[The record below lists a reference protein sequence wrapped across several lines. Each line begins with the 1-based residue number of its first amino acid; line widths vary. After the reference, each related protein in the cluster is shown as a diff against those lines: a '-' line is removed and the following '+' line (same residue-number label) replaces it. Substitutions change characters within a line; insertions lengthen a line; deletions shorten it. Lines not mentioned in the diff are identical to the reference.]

1 MNCPHCAT
9 GDTEKLGSTTDLGY
23 FRFRCRGCGHRFN
36 ERSGTPF
43 NRLEFPTDIVFQVV
57 VFRLLFKLSL
67 RDLVRMFL
75 MRGYEFSYETVRD
88 WEERFAPLLAE
99 HLRCRRK
106 GKVGRRWYVDET
118 YLKVKGTWCYLY
130 RAIDRDGN
138 LVDSML
144 SATRDMAAA
153 QRFLRSALSVV
164 NDVPKQVTTDGH
176 DSYPRAIREVLGRNV
191 EHRCS
196 AYLNRRIEQDHRGI
210 KQRYYPMLGFGAFH
224 SAQRFCRA
232 FEEMRQYFRPR
243 RRRKQFVSAD
253 RNRRQFVARVQALEA
268 MFVAA

>member
-1 MNCPHCAT
+1 MTCPHCETDDART
-9 GDTEKLGSTTDLGY
+9 LDRATDLGY
-23 FRFRCRGCGHRFN
+23 CRFRCRGCGRRFN

-43 NRLEFPTDIVFQVV
+43 NHLEFPTDIVFQVV

-75 MRGYEFSYETVRD
+75 MRGYEFTHETVRE

-99 HLRCRRK
+99 HLRRNRK
-106 GKVGRRWYVDET
+106 GKAGSRWYVDET
-118 YLKVKGTWCYLY
+118 YLKVKGKWCYLY
-130 RAIDRDGN
+130 RAIDREGN

-153 QRFLRSALSVV
+153 QRFFRGTLSVAARM
-164 NDVPKQVTTDGH
+164 PRQVTSDGH
-176 DSYPRAIREVLGRNV
+176 DSYPRAIGEVLGHNV

-196 AYLNRRIEQDHRGI
+196 AFLNRRIEQDHRGV

-243 RRRKQFVSAD
+243 RKRKQFVSLT
-253 RNRRQFVARVQALEA
+253 RQRRQFITKVQALES
-268 MFVAA
+268 MFLAG